1 MKSVRRKKSYFSLAI
16 IVLYSTLNKRESQ
29 EYNGRFLYNLS
40 FDEEERKTSP
50 PDIDCINGD
59 RFEM

>member
-29 EYNGRFLYNLS
+29 EYNGKFLYNLS

-50 PDIDCINGD
+50 PDIDCID
-59 RFEM
+59 FEI